1 MLRKSDA
8 AKLRVTFCIRIFFA
22 SSEFL
27 PEGRKN
33 GLNDGMEGV
42 TAARGRKG
50 SITKDFLSWG
60 ILFL

>member
-1 MLRKSDA
+1 M
-8 AKLRVTFCIRIFFA
+8 IRFIKKVLILHPHFFA

-60 ILFL
+60 IPFL

>member
-1 MLRKSDA
+1 MIHDSFYLKSINFA
-8 AKLRVTFCIRIFFA
+8 SAFFFA